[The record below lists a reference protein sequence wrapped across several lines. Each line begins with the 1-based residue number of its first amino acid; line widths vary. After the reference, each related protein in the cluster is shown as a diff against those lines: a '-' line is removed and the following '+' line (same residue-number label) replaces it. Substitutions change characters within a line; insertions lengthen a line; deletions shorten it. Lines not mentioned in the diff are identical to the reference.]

1 MKTLEQL
8 ASINSNTAL
17 CCAVV
22 NSQVWLSS
30 DKGWPALA
38 AGAAWL
44 AFAGLI
50 LWSERA
56 HGIGK
61 GRP

>member
-22 NSQVWLSS
+22 NSQVWMAS
-30 DKGWPALA
+30 DKGWLAPA

-44 AFAGLI
+44 AFAALI
-50 LWSERA
+50 LWAERA
-56 HGIGK
+56 TK
-61 GRP
+61 EKQA